1 MDRVRVVMIGCRIL
15 DTSWLLEFYAVPKH
29 FKKPR
34 HERAIAQAKEVSSGK
49 MFVTLPVL
57 FEFANHLV
65 RVEPGG
71 RRRKLIGQYR
81 DNVTDSLKIET
92 PWTIVGEP
100 DGGALLR
107 ADTLIELADRF
118 VSHSG
123 KGYSLADIS
132 VIDLAARLQEQRR
145 VVEILTFDRELAA
158 YAG

>member
-1 MDRVRVVMIGCRIL
+1 MIGCRIL

-29 FKKPR
+29 SRKPR
-34 HERAIAQAKEVSSGK
+34 HERAIAQAEDVSSGK

-57 FEFANHLV
+57 FEFANHFV

-81 DNVTDSLKIET
+81 DDVTESLRLET

-123 KGYSLADIS
+123 RGYSLADIS
-132 VIDLAARLQEQRR
+132 VIDLASRLQEQRR
-145 VVEILTFDRELAA
+145 VVEILTFDRELAG

>member
-1 MDRVRVVMIGCRIL
+1 MIGCRIL

-29 FKKPR
+29 SRKPR
-34 HERAIAQAKEVSSGK
+34 HERAIAQAEDVSSGK

-81 DNVTDSLKIET
+81 DDVTESLIET

-107 ADTLIELADRF
+107 ADTLIELAGRF

-123 KGYSLADIS
+123 RGYSLADIS
-132 VIDLAARLQEQRR
+132 VIDLASRLQEQRR
-145 VVEILTFDRELAA
+145 VVEILTFDRELAG

>member
-1 MDRVRVVMIGCRIL
+1 
-15 DTSWLLEFYAVPKH
+15 
-29 FKKPR
+29 
-34 HERAIAQAKEVSSGK
+34 

-57 FEFANHLV
+57 LEIANHIV

-71 RRRKLIGQYR
+71 IRRKLIWQYR
-81 DNVTDSLKIET
+81 DNIEDSLKTQT
-92 PWTIVGEP
+92 PWPIVGDP

-118 VSHSG
+118 VAHSG

-132 VIDLAARLQEQRR
+132 VIDLAARLREQRR
-145 VVEILTFDRELAA
+145 VVEILTFDHELAA